1 MKLGPRPDAAE
12 RLPNALDS
20 GIHSARTHCNRG
32 FMAFR
37 LARRTRTVMRMVPV
51 WPESGFQ
58 GRAVRPPPT
67 GPDPGGVARHAVMSL
82 VEKFAHAAARNTTT

>member
-20 GIHSARTHCNRG
+20 GFHGVRAHWIRG
-32 FMAFR
+32 FMPFLLVRCSWA
-37 LARRTRTVMRMVPV
+37 VMRMVPV

-58 GRAVRPPPT
+58 GRTVRPRLT
-67 GPDPGGVARHAVMSL
+67 S
-82 VEKFAHAAARNTTT
+82 